1 MTYDLI
7 APAAFGLEAVT
18 ARELQFLGFE
28 NTRTEDG
35 RVYFSGDEFAVAKAN
50 LWLRTAARVQ
60 ICLARFKAVTFEEL
74 FQGVKAI
81 PWGDWLPEDARFPV
95 EGRSVRSTLFSIS
108 DCQAIAKKAIVEKL
122 KLTYPREHFEETG
135 ALYRLEVSLLKDV
148 VTVTLDT
155 TGAGLHKRG
164 YRKIAGEAPLKETMA
179 AALINLTFWKPG
191 RILVDP
197 MCGTGTIPIEAAL
210 MAENR
215 APGLTRSFAAEQ
227 WPAFAP
233 AFAQARQEAMD
244 LIRPCSEITV
254 FGSDIDAKAAD
265 VSATCARLAGVE
277 KAVRFQR
284 ADMRNFTSRE
294 TYGFLLTNPPYG
306 ERLGQEA
313 EVQAIYRD
321 LGKVYRSLDTW
332 SCYVITA
339 HPEFEKLF
347 GRKADK
353 RRKLFNGRIP
363 CQYYQYLGPK
373 PPRPPKDSG
382 SGDGSSLAK

>member
-1 MTYDLI
+1 MTYNLI

-18 ARELQFLGFE
+18 ARELNHLGFSD
-28 NTRTEDG
+28 TVTEDG

-95 EGRSVRSTLFSIS
+95 DGRSVKSTLFSIS
-108 DCQAIAKKAIVEKL
+108 DCQAIAKKAVVEKL
-122 KLTYPREHFEETG
+122 KQSYHRDFFEETG
-135 ALYRLEVSLLKDV
+135 ALYRLEVSLLKDM

-179 AALINLTFWKPG
+179 AALIDLTFWKPG
-191 RILVDP
+191 RTLVDP

-210 MAENR
+210 IAENR
-215 APGLTRSFAAEQ
+215 APGLTRSFVAEQ

-233 AFAQARQEAMD
+233 AFAKAREEAMD
-244 LIRPCSEITV
+244 LIRPCGEITV
-254 FGSDIDAKAAD
+254 FGRDIDAKAAD

-277 KAVRFQR
+277 KAVRFER
-284 ADMRNFTSRE
+284 ADMRTFSSDE
-294 TYGFLLTNPPYG
+294 KYGFIITNPPYG
-306 ERLGQEA
+306 ERLGQEE

-321 LGKVYRSLDTW
+321 MGKIFRKLDTW
-332 SCYVITA
+332 SVYVITA
-339 HPEFEKLF
+339 HPEFERLYGK
-347 GRKADK
+347 RAEK

-363 CQYYQYLGPK
+363 CQYYQYPGPK
-373 PPRPPKDSG
+373 PPRLPG
-382 SGDGSSLAK
+382 E

>member
-1 MTYDLI
+1 MKYDLI

-18 ARELQFLGFE
+18 ARELQLLGFE
-28 NTRTEDG
+28 DTRTEDG
-35 RVYFSGDEFAVAKAN
+35 RVYFSGDEIAVAKAN

-81 PWGDWLPEDARFPV
+81 SWGDWLPEDARFPV

-108 DCQAIAKKAIVEKL
+108 DCQAITKKAIVEKL
-122 KLTYPREHFEETG
+122 KQTYPREHFEETG
-135 ALYRLEVSLLKDV
+135 PLYRLEVSLLKDI
-148 VTVTLDT
+148 VTITLDT
-155 TGAGLHKRG
+155 TGEGLHKRG

-227 WPAFAP
+227 WQPFTSAFAT
-233 AFAQARQEAMD
+233 AREEAMD
-244 LIRPCSEITV
+244 MIRPCSEITI
-254 FGSDIDAKAAD
+254 FGSDIDAKAAN
-265 VSATCARLAGVE
+265 VSMTCARLAGVE
-277 KAVRFQR
+277 KAVRFER
-284 ADMRNFTSRE
+284 ADMRTFKSTE
-294 TYGFLLTNPPYG
+294 TYGFILTNPPYG
-306 ERLGQEA
+306 ERLGQA
-313 EVQAIYRD
+313 EEVAEIYRD
-321 LGKVYRSLDTW
+321 MGTVFRALDTW
-332 SCYVITA
+332 SYYIITA

-347 GRKADK
+347 GKRAEK

-363 CQYYQYLGPK
+363 CQYYQYPGPK
-373 PPRPPKDSG
+373 PPRAPKNQE
-382 SGDGSSLAK
+382 

>member
-18 ARELQFLGFE
+18 ARELQTLGFE
-28 NTRTEDG
+28 NVRVEDG
-35 RVYFSGDEFAVAKAN
+35 RVFFTGDETSVAKAN

-60 ICLARFKAVTFEEL
+60 ICLARFTAVTFEEL

-81 PWGDWLPEDARFPV
+81 AWDQWLPEDARFPV
-95 EGRSVRSTLFSIS
+95 DGRSVKSTLFSIS
-108 DCQAIAKKAIVEKL
+108 DCQAISKKAIVEKL
-122 KLTYPREHFEETG
+122 KEKYHREYFEETG
-135 ALYRLEVSLLKDV
+135 DLYRIEVALLKDV

-164 YRKIAGEAPLKETMA
+164 YRKMMGEAPLKETMA
-179 AALINLTFWKPG
+179 AALIDLTFWKPG

-210 MAENR
+210 IAENR
-215 APGLTRSFAAEQ
+215 APGLLRSFSAES
-227 WPAFAP
+227 WNRFSSAFAT
-233 AFAQARQEAMD
+233 AKEEARD
-244 LIRPCSEITV
+244 LIRPSKEITI

-265 VSATCARLAGVE
+265 VSQTCARMAGVSG
-277 KAVRFQR
+277 AIRFQR
-284 ADMRNFTSRE
+284 ADMRKFTSQE
-294 TYGFLLTNPPYG
+294 NYGFILTNPPYG
-306 ERLGQEA
+306 ERLGQEE
-313 EVQAIYRD
+313 EVRQIYQD
-321 LGKVYRSLDTW
+321 MGKVFRSLDTW
-332 SCYVITA
+332 SYYVLTA

-353 RRKLFNGRIP
+353 RRKLFNGRLP

-373 PPRPPKDSG
+373 PPRLPKE
-382 SGDGSSLAK
+382 GDEK